1 MEVNLSSLSRQ
12 IETISKLPPGE
23 VSEALSPDAA
33 RELRRNLNR
42 LSVALESP
50 GDIVDRIVYSP
61 LDLVA
66 IRLAVD
72 LGIFKILADSQGPKS
87 IQQLAGAT
95 GADATLLGRIV
106 RLLASIDAVAEAGP
120 ETYVATK
127 ISRAFTAAKGISGAG
142 FFVDCLV
149 HAWASLP
156 ATLAKS
162 HYQNPTDHLHT
173 GLQVGLRTDMHAF
186 EWWSNHPKVFNDF
199 NIFMTAQREGRAY
212 WLDFYPFEQKLL
224 AEPRDSE
231 HDILFVDVGGALGS
245 EIRELRKRYPA
256 LKGRMILQ
264 DRQQT
269 IDHVSADSG
278 MEAMVHDFFTPQ
290 PVTGARFYYLRNILH
305 DWPEPLARLILQHTS
320 SAMTPGTSRLLINE
334 LVVPLRGGGPFPPH
348 SDFNMMSIVAGMERT
363 EAQWKE
369 LLGSVGL
376 EIQEIWTGDGETES
390 IIEAVAAVRDGL
402 DVNG

>member
-1 MEVNLSSLSRQ
+1 
-12 IETISKLPPGE
+12 
-23 VSEALSPDAA
+23 
-33 RELRRNLNR
+33 
-42 LSVALESP
+42 
-50 GDIVDRIVYSP
+50 
-61 LDLVA
+61 
-66 IRLAVD
+66 
-72 LGIFKILADSQGPKS
+72 
-87 IQQLAGAT
+87 
-95 GADATLLGRIV
+95 
-106 RLLASIDAVAEAGP
+106 
-120 ETYVATK
+120 
-127 ISRAFTAAKGISGAG
+127 
-142 FFVDCLV
+142 
-149 HAWASLP
+149 
-156 ATLAKS
+156 
-162 HYQNPTDHLHT
+162 
-173 GLQVGLRTDMHAF
+173 MHAF

-212 WLDFYPFEQKLL
+212 WLDFYPFEQKLS
-224 AEPRDSE
+224 ADPRDSE
-231 HDILFVDVGGALGS
+231 HDVLFVDVGGALGS

-290 PVTGARFYYLRNILH
+290 PVTGKVFSISSSINYSEHSPCPERTSFFSTECSQHLHVFSRLSSSNKCRLTPSPTGARFYYLRNILH
-305 DWPEPLARLILQHTS
+305 DWPEPLARLILQHIS

-376 EIQEIWTGDGETES
+376 EIKEIWTGDGETES

-402 DVNG
+402 DVND